1 MEMVANAD
9 TVTIGQ
15 FNVDREIVQAE
26 ILSLATSDLDGDGL
40 TDIEESEIYGTDPD
54 DPDSDDDNLDD
65 GHEVLVAGTD
75 PLLSDTDGDGI
86 NDDIDS
92 APLNNSLPFAKG
104 DINGDTKVD
113 VGDLLL
119 LQRALT
125 GLASLDTGQTFRA
138 DSNDDGMLDVVD
150 LLLLQQ

>member
-1 MEMVANAD
+1 VPRHRR
-9 TVTIGQ
+9 Q
-15 FNVDREIVQAE
+15 
-26 ILSLATSDLDGDGL
+26 
-40 TDIEESEIYGTDPD
+40 GTDPD

-65 GHEVLVAGTD
+65 RHEVLVSGTD
-75 PLLSDTDGDGI
+75 PLLIDTDGDGI

-92 APLNNSLPFAKG
+92 SPLDNSLPFAKG

-119 LQRALT
+119 LERPLT
-125 GLASLDTGQTFRA
+125 GLASLDAGRTFRA
-138 DSNDDGMLDVVD
+138 DINDDGMLDVAD